1 MPTPFP
7 GMDPYLEHPDMWRDV
22 HHRLIATLADHLAP
36 ALRPRYRV
44 KVEVRTYLAEPD
56 KLTFIGVPDVGAIR
70 INEPPVTYA
79 VPAQPRVVEVP
90 VPDRIEEG
98 YLVVQEVLSGEVITA
113 VELLSPTNKRPG
125 EGRRKYEA
133 KRLAVLGSRTHLVEI
148 DLIRAYEPMLVYGNG
163 HHTHYRILVSRS
175 NRRPQADLYG
185 FNVQESIPAFRLP
198 LRQGDE
204 EPLVQVGQLLHDLYD
219 RAGYDLSVDY
229 RRDPVPPF
237 AGDDAAWVADLLRSG
252 RQQQSD

>member
-56 KLTFIGVPDVGAIR
+56 KLTLIGVPDVGAIR

-79 VPAQPRVVEVP
+79 MPAQPRIVDVP
-90 VPDRIEEG
+90 VPDRIQEG
-98 YLVVQEVLSGEVITA
+98 YLVVQEVISGEVITV

-185 FNVQESIPAFRLP
+185 FHVQESIPTFSLP
-198 LRQGDE
+198 LRKGDE
-204 EPLVQVGQLLHDLYD
+204 EPLVDVGQLLHNLYD

-229 RRDPVPPF
+229 RRDPVPAF
-237 AGDDAAWVADLLRSG
+237 QGEDATWVDTLLEPW
-252 RQQQSD
+252 RQGNA

>member
-1 MPTPFP
+1 MCIM
-7 GMDPYLEHPDMWRDV
+7 GLIEALRD
-22 HHRLIATLADHLAP
+22 DLAP
-36 ALRPRYRV
+36 RLRPRYRV

-79 VPAQPRVVEVP
+79 VPERPRVVEVP

-98 YLVVQEVLSGEVITA
+98 YLVVQEVMSGEVITV

-125 EGRRKYEA
+125 EGRRKYET

-163 HHTHYRILVSRS
+163 HHTHYRHPCQ
-175 NRRPQADLYG
+175 PQ
-185 FNVQESIPAFRLP
+185 QPPA
-198 LRQGDE
+198 
-204 EPLVQVGQLLHDLYD
+204 
-219 RAGYDLSVDY
+219 
-229 RRDPVPPF
+229 
-237 AGDDAAWVADLLRSG
+237 SG
-252 RQQQSD
+252 RPLWFQRPGVHPNLLPSTASRRRGTACGCGSVAA